1 MDEQLRRTAVGATVS
16 LDRCVDEI
24 TRRIQSKIELKTGFA
39 EPHQMS
45 RELQRLFKAHDT
57 DGSGTMSEAE
67 FARVL
72 QKLSIGGT
80 PAEVQALFHRFD
92 LNENG
97 LLTFA
102 EFSDGVFGIRPSP
115 LADPVT
121 RGVLDRFKARVLQ
134 RAGGEGT
141 RGLARGLRIMDK
153 DRSGALSREELE
165 TGMQRLGCAPRPGEM
180 EAVMKAF
187 DRDGSGKVTV
197 TEFLRAVRGKMNAR
211 RTDIVHQAFR
221 VLDRKQPDGTV
232 RLSELADMFDA
243 SQHPEVLKGSRT
255 QEDVL
260 KEFTAAWDKDGDG
273 CITLSE
279 FEEYY
284 KDLSAGCESDDYFEL
299 MVRNAW
305 HISGG
310 EGWCANTTNRRVLVI
325 LKDGSQ
331 HVVEIK
337 DDLGIGASD
346 VATMKA
352 TLLSRREADL
362 GFPPSEI
369 KAIRLGA

>member
-16 LDRCVDEI
+16 MDRCVDEL

-72 QKLSIGGT
+72 GKIAIGGT
-80 PAEVQALFHRFD
+80 PAEHQALFERFD
-92 LNENG
+92 LSENG

-102 EFSDGVFGIRPSP
+102 EFSDGVFGVRSSP
-115 LADPVT
+115 LGDPVT
-121 RGVLDRFKARVLQ
+121 RSVLDRFKARVLQ
-134 RAGGEGT
+134 RGGTEGT
-141 RGLARGLRIMDK
+141 RGLSRGLRVMDR
-153 DRSGALSREELE
+153 DRSGVLSREELE

-180 EAVMKAF
+180 DAVMKAF
-187 DRDGSGKVTV
+187 DRDGNGGVTV
-197 TEFLRAVRGKMNAR
+197 GEFLRAVRGKMNPR
-211 RTDIVHQAFR
+211 RTDMVHQAFR

-232 RLSELADMFDA
+232 RLSELAEMFDA
-243 SQHPEVLKGSRT
+243 SQHPEVLKGTRSA
-255 QEDVL
+255 EDVL
-260 KEFTAAWDKDGDG
+260 KEFAGAWDKDGDG

-284 KDLSAGCESDDYFEL
+284 KDLSAGIDSDDYFEL

-325 LKDGSQ
+325 LRDGSQ

-337 DDLGIGASD
+337 DDLGIGAAD
-346 VATMKA
+346 VAKMKA
-352 TLLSRREADL
+352 NLLRRREADL

-369 KAIRLGA
+369 KTIRLTA